1 MAEIIRRD
9 YPEFRESYY
18 EIRRAG
24 LPAIYLIPKKRST
37 YYATLRVGIG
47 SYDRFYREGD
57 RLRPVLRG
65 CAHFLEHKL
74 FANPDGSDAMETLR
88 DLGADANAYTTG
100 TSTCYL
106 FSCRENF
113 AASLRRLLSF
123 VSEPYFTEEN
133 VATEKKII
141 LQEAAM
147 HRDSPSTRLYHTYL
161 GQLYRTHPVRDEIVG
176 TPGSIRRVT
185 PAHLLRVYRAFYHAG
200 NMQLFVSGD
209 LTPEDVLSALSDV
222 DLPVCEGFA
231 RVLPSPDPGSAIASV
246 RTSYGRVSKPLFA
259 VSAALPEPVGDPA
272 ERHRRMLAITIG
284 NAQLFSDSGALYTEL
299 QKDQLL
305 TAPLNCFTEWNPGV
319 CYLSVSGESAR
330 PTKVYERIREA
341 VRDLLHRGIGEDDV
355 RRLARAEYAEDV
367 SSFDDAEGLTD
378 SFSALVPEGVDPYLE
393 ASLFPTLSAD
403 YVNSVLR
410 EVLSPDRL
418 HLTVIRPNRRA
429 LYETE
434 DKE

>member
-1 MAEIIRRD
+1 MAEIIRHD
-9 YPEFRESYY
+9 YPDFREHFF

-24 LPAIYLIPKKRST
+24 LPVIYLIPKKRST
-37 YYATLRVGIG
+37 CYATLRVGIG
-47 SYDRFYREGD
+47 SYDRFYREDD
-57 RLRPVLRG
+57 RFRPVLRG

-113 AASLRRLLSF
+113 SASLKALLTF
-123 VSEPYFTEEN
+123 VSEPFFTDEN
-133 VATEKKII
+133 VAAEKKII

-147 HRDSPSTRLYHTYL
+147 HRDSPSTRLYHAYL
-161 GQLYRTHPVRDEIVG
+161 RQLYRTHPIRDEIVG
-176 TPGSIRRVT
+176 TPGSIRRIT
-185 PAHLLRVYRAFYHAG
+185 PSHLLSVYRAFYHAG

-209 LTPEDVLSALSDV
+209 VTPEDVLSALSDV
-222 DLPVCEGFA
+222 SLPVCDGFS
-231 RVLPSPDPGSAIASV
+231 RVTPPFDPGSDVATV
-246 RTSYGRVSKPLFA
+246 RTAYGRVSKPLFA
-259 VSAALPEPVGDPA
+259 VTLGLPEPAGDAA

-284 NAQLFSDSGALYTEL
+284 NAHLFSDSGALYTEL
-299 QKDQLL
+299 QKEKLL

-330 PTKVYERIREA
+330 PKKVYERIRKA
-341 VRDLLHRGIGEDDV
+341 VEELLARGIGEDDA
-355 RRLARAEYAEDV
+355 RRLVRAEYAEDV
-367 SSFDDAEGLTD
+367 CSFDDAEGLTD
-378 SFSALVPEGVDPYLE
+378 AFSALIPEGIDPYLA
-393 ASLFPTLSAD
+393 ASLFSTLSAD

-410 EVLSPDRL
+410 EVWSPDRL
-418 HLTVIRPNRRA
+418 HLTVIRPNRRVV
-429 LYETE
+429 YETE